1 MNKLDDMIAKALD
14 AEERTLLA
22 QYEERG
28 LLGEF
33 AGLFSGRLGFVNAMS
48 AIAQTA
54 LFVGALYAAARF
66 LAVGEVAAMLRWG
79 GLSGLLM
86 MAVGFIKL
94 MQWSRFRPTASS
106 AKSSASNCCSPAKNQ
121 APNPL
126 TNNFFRNFVTNGESQ
141 SSYLR
146 RRRLAGAESKRWDD
160 DG

>member
-94 MQWSRFRPTASS
+94 MQWEQIQANRIIREVKRVELLLARQ
-106 AKSSASNCCSPAKNQ
+106 KS
-121 APNPL
+121 
-126 TNNFFRNFVTNGESQ
+126 
-141 SSYLR
+141 
-146 RRRLAGAESKRWDD
+146 GAESVNQ
-160 DG
+160 